1 MKSIA
6 LLGLVLALGTSVA
19 AAKPPVQRAPAPPK
33 TQAQTQSKSFSFSF
47 GTGKGRL
54 GTSVV
59 TMTEELRQHFGAP
72 VDAGLLV
79 SKVEA
84 DSPAAKAGVKVGDV
98 LTRVDGEPV
107 TDSSDVANALSDK
120 KKGEAATVVVVR
132 NKRTLTLSAKLDSDA
147 DDAFDFDISID
158 GNQILKKAPS
168 GQGWQWNFTWPPGGK
183 QQQGPTQDMKRFQD
197 RLKKLEKKYKT
208 KPKST

>member
-1 MKSIA
+1 MKSSA
-6 LLGLVLALGTSVA
+6 LVGLALALGTSIA
-19 AAKPPVQRAPAPPK
+19 AAKPPVQKAPPPQ
-33 TQAQTQSKSFSFSF
+33 TQAQSKSFSFSF

-72 VDAGLLV
+72 ADSGLLV

-84 DSPAAKAGVKVGDV
+84 DTPAAKAGVKVGDV
-98 LTRVDGEPV
+98 ITRVDGEPV

-120 KKGEAATVVVVR
+120 KKGDAVTVVVIR

-158 GNQILKKAPS
+158 GNQILKNAPS

-183 QQQGPTQDMKRFQD
+183 QQGPTPDMKRFQD

-208 KPKST
+208 KPKTT